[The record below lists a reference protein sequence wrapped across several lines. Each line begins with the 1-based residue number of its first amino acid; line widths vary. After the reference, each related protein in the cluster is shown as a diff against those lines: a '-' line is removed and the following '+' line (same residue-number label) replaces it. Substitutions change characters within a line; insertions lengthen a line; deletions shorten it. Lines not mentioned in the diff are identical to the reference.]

1 MAIKSKHRTL
11 IKATLAALIA
21 YGSLSSVAQAQ
32 TWGEISSVEQ
42 TMLKPLQPTW
52 EQLPPAQRQQWL
64 ARVNQLKNM
73 NPEQLRNAQNR
84 MGEWASLSGQQRM
97 QVNQQLKNDDNNN
110 AKTRAKTWD
119 KYIDKK

>member
-1 MAIKSKHRTL
+1 MAIKSKYRALT
-11 IKATLAALIA
+11 KATLAALIV
-21 YGSLSSVAQAQ
+21 YGSLTNVAQAQ

-64 ARVNQLKNM
+64 ARVAQLQNM
-73 NPEQLRNAQNR
+73 TPEQLRNAQNR
-84 MGEWASLSGQQRM
+84 MGEWASLSRQQRM

-119 KYIDKK
+119 KYIDQK

>member
-42 TMLKPLQPTW
+42 TMMTAPLV
-52 EQLPPAQRQQWL
+52 AAL
-64 ARVNQLKNM
+64 APCVVYL
-73 NPEQLRNAQNR
+73 
-84 MGEWASLSGQQRM
+84 
-97 QVNQQLKNDDNNN
+97 
-110 AKTRAKTWD
+110 TRA
-119 KYIDKK
+119 